1 MKEQI
6 SRKELFESVP
16 VNKALMTMAIPTI
29 ISQLINLVYNM
40 VDTIFIGQTGDAY
53 KTAGVTVAYTIFMM
67 TVALANLFGIGG
79 GSLMARLA
87 GKGELKRARGVCAFS
102 FYGAI
107 AIAILYSAVIAI
119 FMNPILNILGAS
131 PDTIEYA
138 RQYVFY
144 VVILGD
150 IPVILSGASAHLL
163 RNSGYANQASIGLSI
178 GGVLNMILDPIF
190 MFVILPKGMEV
201 TGAAVAT
208 LLANVVSCIYLIIV
222 MLRLSKKSV
231 ISINPADIPIMK
243 KRDMKSVFA
252 VGVPSSLL
260 NALFDLANVF
270 LIALMSYHGD
280 MQLAAIGIVMKAER
294 LPNAINI
301 GICQGMLP
309 IVAYN
314 YASGDHNRMD
324 AVVKSARKYG
334 LIICSFTLIMLELL
348 SPWICRIF
356 LNTDVGSSDAVSAA
370 TMTIVYAGLFLRI
383 RCLASP
389 FQFLNYSTSFTMQAV
404 GYGKGTLIHS
414 IVRQIVFYIPF
425 MLILNGLFGVYG
437 LTSAEVFGEAAGG
450 AFALALFHQWKKK
463 NMKIEEQ

>member
-1 MKEQI
+1 MKQQI

-16 VNKALMTMAIPTI
+16 VNKALMTMAVPTI

-53 KTAGVTVAYTIFMM
+53 KTAAVTVAFTLFMM
-67 TVALANLFGIGG
+67 TVAFANLFGIGG

-87 GKGELKRARGVCAFS
+87 GQGAMKRARGVCAFS

-107 AIAILYSAVIAI
+107 AIALLYSAIIAI
-119 FMNPILNILGAS
+119 FMNPLLNLLGAS

-150 IPVILSGASAHLL
+150 LPVVLSGASAHLL
-163 RNSGYANQASIGLSI
+163 RNSGYANQASIGLSL

-222 MLRLSKKSV
+222 MLKLSKKAAV
-231 ISINPADIPIMK
+231 SINPADIRLMK
-243 KRDMKSVFA
+243 EGDMKSVFA

-270 LIALMSYHGD
+270 LIALMSDHGD

-314 YASGDHNRMD
+314 YASGNHKRMD
-324 AVVKSARKYG
+324 AVVRSARKYG
-334 LIICSFTLIMLELL
+334 LAICSVTLIIFEIF
-348 SPWICRIF
+348 SPFICRIF
-356 LNTDVGSSDAVSAA
+356 LNTDAGSGDAASTAA
-370 TMTIVYAGLFLRI
+370 MTIVYAGIFLRI

-389 FQFLNYSTSFTMQAV
+389 FQFLNYSTSFSMQAV
-404 GYGKGTLIHS
+404 GYGKGTLIHPV
-414 IVRQIVFYIPF
+414 VRQIAFYIPF
-425 MLILNGLFGVYG
+425 MLILNRIFGVYG
-437 LTSAEVFGEAAGG
+437 LTSAVVFGEAAGG
-450 AFALALFHQWKKK
+450 AFALFLFHQWKKK
-463 NMKIEEQ
+463 NIRVEA